1 MDAQDKS
8 WTPKYPILFMSHQK
22 WQTIAS
28 HISKTTGQ
36 AFQVQSEHTIAG
48 GCINSTY
55 HIEGNGQNYF
65 VKLNNSENLD
75 MFEAEAA
82 GLTKL
87 AQADAIKVPEPLCW
101 GTASGHAYLVMEYI
115 PFGGES
121 SDLGQQLAAQHQTTY
136 PQFGWYRDNYIG
148 STPQINTLENDWV
161 TFWQKHRLGFQ
172 INLAA
177 QQGYT
182 RLHRKGQRLI
192 AEVGQFFSNYQ
203 PQPSLLHGDLWSGN
217 YAISKNGQPVIY
229 DPAVY
234 YGDRETDIAMTE
246 LFGGFPKRFYD
257 AYQETSPLE
266 QGYTTRKTLYNLYHI
281 LNHLNLFGGSYLRQA
296 ENMIASLLSEL
307 RY

>member
-1 MDAQDKS
+1 
-8 WTPKYPILFMSHQK
+8 MSHQN

-28 HISKTTGQ
+28 HISETTGQ
-36 AFQVQSEHTIAG
+36 AFQVQSEQSIGG

-55 HIEGNGQNYF
+55 RIEGNGQNYF
-65 VKLNNSENLD
+65 VKLNSSEYLD

-82 GLTKL
+82 GLTEL
-87 AQADAIKVPEPLCW
+87 GQAAAIKVPEPLCW
-101 GTASGHAYLVMEYI
+101 GTAGGYAYLVMEYL
-115 PFGGES
+115 PLGGDSS
-121 SDLGQQLAAQHQTTY
+121 SDLGQQLAALHQVSY
-136 PQFGWYRDNYIG
+136 PQFGWHRDNYIG
-148 STPQINTLENDWV
+148 STPQVNTLENDWV

-172 INLAA
+172 LNLAA
-177 QQGYT
+177 RQGYT
-182 RLHRKGQRLI
+182 GLRSKGQRLI

-217 YAISKNGQPVIY
+217 YAISVNGQPVIY

-257 AYQETSPLE
+257 AYQEALPLE
-266 QGYTTRKTLYNLYHI
+266 AGYSTRKTLYNLYHI
-281 LNHLNLFGGSYLRQA
+281 LNHLNLFGGGYLGQA
-296 ENMIASLLSEL
+296 ESMMASLLSEL